1 MALSKEDF
9 FSQPDPLTASDY
21 EATLSRV
28 LPANSEMLLMLAVLE
43 EAIDCYKRF
52 LFAKDRKGQK
62 LFAEAESWILDRDDD
77 ALFSFDNV
85 CDVLGLNAG
94 YLRGGLQQW
103 KEAQLVNRKESPHG
117 LRDQRARRRKDVA

>member
-1 MALSKEDF
+1 MALSKDDF

-43 EAIDCYKRF
+43 VAIDCYKRF

-62 LFAEAESWILDRDDD
+62 LFVEAESWILDRGDN

-103 KEAQLVNRKESPHG
+103 KEAQLASRKESPHG
-117 LRDQRARRRKDVA
+117 LRDQKARRRKDVA